1 VRRSRAGSSTT
12 RCGFSPRQGVLSL
25 PQEIVCLDDSVTA
38 EDYRGK
44 SIAPA
49 AWSGIADTLE
59 RTGVR
64 SIVTKIEESNLPS
77 RKAVSKV
84 GFEEIA
90 TMCFR
95 RRGLSSSTTVEAGE
109 GAAAAWLAEKLQR

>member
-1 VRRSRAGSSTT
+1 VLDLPRLDVGSRRARGY
-12 RCGFSPRQGVLSL
+12 SL
-25 PQEIVCLDDSVTA
+25 PQEIVCLEDSVTV

-64 SIVTKIEESNLPS
+64 SIVTKIEESNLSS
-77 RKAVSKV
+77 RKTVSKA

-90 TMCFR
+90 TMRFR

-109 GAAAAWLAEKLQR
+109 GAAAAWLAEKLQC